1 MPITLADVASNVTD
15 DFDFAIIEEIRQGS
29 EYLLNALTFD
39 DVVMPGTNAGTLTTG
54 YQRMKSMRS
63 ATTRQVNTEYPAF
76 EATRQKVTVD
86 LVPIGARYNLDRVIA
101 RIGAINEVNFQQ
113 SQAVKATIAKFGDL
127 FINGSAGRSFDDEVP
142 EFEGLDSIVTG
153 TITDS
158 DNAGSP
164 WDFDS
169 ITDKAGALAATRALR
184 AWIRRFVRRPD
195 VLFVNED
202 TAAWLDM
209 LNDYIGFYGSQT
221 SPFGVDVPTFAGI
234 PYVDLGLKPGAYEQ
248 DDLDDGSIAQTGSDA
263 IIGTVGGVSSIYGVC
278 YGLDGV
284 HGYSTPG
291 PDGLFFQAL
300 PQYGTAGA
308 VKPGEVELGPVA
320 IAVKQTRAAGAF
332 RVKVQ

>member
-1 MPITLADVASNVTD
+1 MPITLADVASNLED
-15 DFDFAIIEEIRQGS
+15 DFDFAIVEEIRQNS

-76 EATRQKVTVD
+76 EAKRQKVTVD

-113 SQAVKATIAKFGDL
+113 SQAVKATIAKFGEL
-127 FINGSAGRSFDDEVP
+127 FINGSAGRSFDDAVP

-153 TITDS
+153 TVTDW

-164 WDFDS
+164 WDFDT
-169 ITDKAGALAATRALR
+169 ITDKASALAATRQLR
-184 AWIRRFVRRPD
+184 AWIRSFVRRPD
-195 VLFVNED
+195 VLFLNED
-202 TAAWLDM
+202 AHAWLDS
-209 LNDYIGFYGSQT
+209 LNDWIGYYNPQSSAFGST
-221 SPFGVDVPTFAGI
+221 VPTFDGI
-234 PYVDLGLKPGAYEQ
+234 PYVDLGLKPGAYDQ
-248 DDLDDGSIAQTGSDA
+248 DDLDDGTITATGSDA
-263 IIGTVGGVSSIYGVC
+263 IIGTNAGVTSIYGVV

-300 PQYGTAGA
+300 PQFGSAGA